1 MTKQRRVWLKFWGSV
16 RKSSHVHHI
25 KPKSEGG
32 KDVVG
37 NLIELHPDDHLL
49 IHLRRGDKQSATGV
63 LLMKEGFS
71 QEALDKMKK
80 NGLAKRRCS
89 VDTAS
94 ELCEAY
100 ETGMFSTND
109 LAKATGFSKGTIYN
123 ILKGKGA
130 YGE

>member
-1 MTKQRRVWLKFWGSV
+1 MTNQRRVWLKFWGSV

-32 KDVVG
+32 EDIVG

-49 IHLRRGDKQSATGV
+49 IHSMRGDKQSATGV
-63 LLMKEGFS
+63 WLMRNGFS
-71 QEALDKMKK
+71 EKVLDKLKK
-80 NGLAKRRCS
+80 NGMARRKCS
-89 VDTAS
+89 IDYAS

-100 ETGMFSTND
+100 ETGIYSTND

-123 ILKGKGA
+123 ILKGKGV